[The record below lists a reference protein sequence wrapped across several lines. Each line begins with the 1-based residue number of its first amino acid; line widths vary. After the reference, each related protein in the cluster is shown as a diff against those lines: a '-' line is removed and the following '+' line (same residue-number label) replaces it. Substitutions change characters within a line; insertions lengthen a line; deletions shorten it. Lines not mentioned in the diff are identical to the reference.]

1 MSPVAK
7 PTLLNAPRVDVVDA
21 LRGVAVIGILLLHSV
36 EHFNYYRF
44 PEDASCRL
52 LGFFDRAVWDSLF
65 FAFSGKAYAIF
76 SMLFGYTF
84 YLQDERA
91 RREGRDFRGRF
102 VWRMVLLL
110 GFGCVNAAFFPG
122 EVLVLF
128 SMVGLVL
135 PLVARLS
142 DRWVGAIVVFGLLG
156 PDFIVR
162 VAIAMAGGEASTA
175 GFVPW
180 WQANMD
186 VLGQGGFAASVWSN
200 LTDGQMFSLV
210 WARDFGRMVQAPALM
225 MAGMLVGRRGLFA
238 DTEENMRFWLKAAL
252 VGLVCYFPLRGFAE
266 MIPAWIGD
274 GAVAENLGQLV
285 GQWHKLAF
293 MVFLTGAIVAGFY
306 RTRLRGWL
314 MRWTAP
320 VGRMSLTMYV
330 AQSVIGS
337 FVFFPWGL
345 GLGARLGS
353 TASMG
358 VGVVVFAVLYT
369 FAVLWL
375 RRFRHGP
382 LEWLWRKGTWIVIRN
397 S

>member
-1 MSPVAK
+1 MYPAPK
-7 PTLLNAPRVDVVDA
+7 PNLSASPRVDVVDA

-44 PEDASCRL
+44 PEDSECRL

-65 FAFSGKAYAIF
+65 FTFSGKAYAIF

-84 YLQDERA
+84 FLQDDRA

-128 SMVGLVL
+128 SLVGLVL

-142 DRWVGAIVVFGLLG
+142 DRWVLGIAAFGLLG

-162 VAIAMAGGEASTA
+162 VVVAMAGGEASTA

-186 VLGQGGFAASVWSN
+186 VLGEGGFGASMWSN

-225 MAGMLVGRRGLFA
+225 MMGMLAGRRGLFA
-238 DTEENMRFWLKAAL
+238 DTSENIRFWLKAAL

-266 MIPAWIGD
+266 MIPAWIEHKG
-274 GAVAENLGQLV
+274 VADNLGQLV

-293 MVFLTGAIVAGFY
+293 MVFLTGAIVVVFH
-306 RTRLRGWL
+306 RTRLREWF
-314 MRWTAP
+314 MRFAAP

-330 AQSVIGS
+330 AQSLIGS

-345 GLGARLGS
+345 GLGEKLGS
-353 TASMG
+353 TASLG
-358 VGVVVFAVLYT
+358 VGVVIFGVLYT

-375 RRFRHGP
+375 RRWRQGP
-382 LEWLWRKGTWIVIRN
+382 LERVWRKATWI
-397 S
+397 

>member
-1 MSPVAK
+1 MYPAPK
-7 PTLLNAPRVDVVDA
+7 PNLSASPRVDVVDA
-21 LRGVAVIGILLLHSV
+21 LRAVAVIGILLLHSV

-44 PEDASCRL
+44 PEDSECRL

-65 FAFSGKAYAIF
+65 FTFSGKAYAIF

-84 YLQDERA
+84 FLQDDRA

-128 SMVGLVL
+128 SLVGLVL

-142 DRWVGAIVVFGLLG
+142 DRWVLAIAAFGLLG
-156 PDFIVR
+156 PDFLVR
-162 VAIAMAGGEASTA
+162 LVTVMAGGEASTT

-186 VLGQGGFAASVWSN
+186 VLGAGGFGASVWSN

-225 MAGMLVGRRGLFA
+225 MVGMLAGRRGLFA
-238 DTEENMRFWLKAAL
+238 DTPQNIRFWLKAAL
-252 VGLVCYFPLRGFAE
+252 VGLVCFFPLRGFAE
-266 MIPAWIGD
+266 MIPAWIDNRG
-274 GAVAENLGQLV
+274 VAENLGQLV
-285 GQWHKLAF
+285 GQWYKLAF
-293 MVFLTGAIVAGFY
+293 MVFMTGAIVVVFY
-306 RTRLRGWL
+306 RTRLRGAF
-314 MRWTAP
+314 MRFAAP

-330 AQSVIGS
+330 AQSLVGS

-345 GLGARLGS
+345 GLGEKLGS
-353 TASMG
+353 TASLG
-358 VGVVVFAVLYT
+358 VGGVIFAVLYA

-375 RRFRHGP
+375 GRWRQGP
-382 LEWLWRKGTWIVIRN
+382 LEWVWRRATWI
-397 S
+397 